1 MKQFFYFTA
10 LSVLAIAMA
19 ACAIGTSTSASSS
32 TQDSAAIVEEQV
44 DTMAAP
50 QEAEA
55 ALAETV
61 AQPQGA
67 AQLET
72 NTAADNTYNEQE
84 AEAFATMFIKQGKP
98 LAYRLSSAKKFMT
111 PELYAK
117 CKSYTSNTS
126 IENESEEPYLTWGE
140 EDHHITR
147 PGVFVKSLG
156 NGEFCGTLSEVSDFA
171 GDEGGYSNR
180 ECTIIVDKVDGEYKV
195 VNIYNY
201 MKKRYE
207 L

>member
-1 MKQFFYFTA
+1 MKHLIY
-10 LSVLAIAMA
+10 LSVSCVVAMAMA
-19 ACAIGTSTSASSS
+19 ACTGNQATSGSISSEDS
-32 TQDSAAIVEEQV
+32 TTVVDTAAMVDIVEATQPEADSIV
-44 DTMAAP
+44 EPVAAEP
-50 QEAEA
+50 DKGYDEAEA
-55 ALAETV
+55 K
-61 AQPQGA
+61 
-67 AQLET
+67 
-72 NTAADNTYNEQE
+72 
-84 AEAFATMFIKQGKP
+84 AFATRFIKQGKP

-111 PELYAK
+111 TELYAK

-126 IENESEEPYLTWGE
+126 IENEGEEPYLAWGE
-140 EDHHITR
+140 EDNHITR

-171 GDEGGYSNR
+171 GDEGGYSNY

-201 MKKRYE
+201 MKRRYE

>member
-1 MKQFFYFTA
+1 MKKILYFSA

-19 ACAIGTSTSASSS
+19 ACATGTSTSSSS
-32 TQDSAAIVEEQV
+32 FQEDSAAIVEAQP
-44 DTMAAP
+44 DTAAAP
-50 QEAEA
+50 QEVAAPQPETETPAVEA
-55 ALAETV
+55 A
-61 AQPQGA
+61 
-67 AQLET
+67 
-72 NTAADNTYNEQE
+72 NTYDE
-84 AEAFATMFIKQGKP
+84 AEAKAFATRFIKQGKP

-126 IENESEEPYLTWGE
+126 IEDEGEEPYLAWGE
-140 EDHHITR
+140 EDNHITR
-147 PGVFVKSLG
+147 PGVFIKSLG

>member
-1 MKQFFYFTA
+1 MKKILYFSA

-19 ACAIGTSTSASSS
+19 ACATGTSTSASNSQEDTTAVVEAQPDS
-32 TQDSAAIVEEQV
+32 TV
-44 DTMAAP
+44 AP
-50 QEAEA
+50 QD
-55 ALAETV
+55 AET
-61 AQPQGA
+61 ALPEA
-67 AQLET
+67 NST
-72 NTAADNTYNEQE
+72 ADNTYNEEE
-84 AEAFATMFIKQGKP
+84 AKAFATMFIKQGKP
-98 LAYRLSSAKKFMT
+98 YAYRLSSVKKYMT

-117 CKSYTSNTS
+117 CKNYTSNTR
-126 IENESEEPYLTWGE
+126 IEDDGEEPYLAWGV

-156 NGEFCGTLSEVSDFA
+156 KGEFCGTLSEVSDFA
-171 GDEGGYSNR
+171 GDEGGYSNT

>member
-1 MKQFFYFTA
+1 
-10 LSVLAIAMA
+10 MA
-19 ACAIGTSTSASSS
+19 ACATGTSTSSSS
-32 TQDSAAIVEEQV
+32 FQEDSAAIVEAQP
-44 DTMAAP
+44 DTAAAP
-50 QEAEA
+50 QEVSAPQPETETETPAVEA
-55 ALAETV
+55 A
-61 AQPQGA
+61 
-67 AQLET
+67 
-72 NTAADNTYNEQE
+72 NTYDE
-84 AEAFATMFIKQGKP
+84 AEAKAFATRFIKQGKP

-117 CKSYTSNTS
+117 CKSYTSSTS
-126 IENESEEPYLTWGE
+126 IEDEGEEPYLAWGE
-140 EDHHITR
+140 EDNHITR

-156 NGEFCGTLSEVSDFA
+156 NGEFRGTLSEVSDFA
-171 GDEGGYSNR
+171 GDEGGYSNH

>member
-19 ACAIGTSTSASSS
+19 ACVNGTSTSASSS
-32 TQDSAAIVEEQV
+32 TEDTAAIVEEQV

-50 QEAEA
+50 QE

>member
-1 MKQFFYFTA
+1 MKKILYFSA
-10 LSVLAIAMA
+10 LSVLAIAMT
-19 ACAIGTSTSASSS
+19 ACTTGTSTSASSS
-32 TQDSAAIVEEQV
+32 TEDSTAIVEEQV
-44 DTMAAP
+44 DTTAAP

-55 ALAETV
+55 VQPEAESTI
-61 AQPQGA
+61 
-67 AQLET
+67 
-72 NTAADNTYNEQE
+72 DNTYNEQE

-117 CKSYTSNTS
+117 CKSYTSNTN
-126 IENESEEPYLTWGE
+126 IENEGEEPYLAYGE
-140 EDHHITR
+140 EEQHITR
-147 PGVFVKSLG
+147 PGVFIKSLG

>member
-1 MKQFFYFTA
+1 MKKILYFSA
-10 LSVLAIAMA
+10 LSVLVIAMT
-19 ACAIGTSTSASSS
+19 ACATGTSTSASSS
-32 TQDSAAIVEEQV
+32 QDDTAAVVEVQPDSTV
-44 DTMAAP
+44 AP
-50 QEAEA
+50 QD
-55 ALAETV
+55 AETAV
-61 AQPQGA
+61 PEANS
-67 AQLET
+67 T
-72 NTAADNTYNEQE
+72 ADNTYNEEE
-84 AEAFATMFIKQGKP
+84 AKAFATMFIKQGKP

-126 IENESEEPYLTWGE
+126 IENESEEPYLTKGE